1 MPLITNPVYTDR
13 EKAFLEFVLAYEF
26 PEKAQVVQRLNRMRE
41 SELTRDV
48 TPYYWIL
55 EFRPGGANPGQGPV
69 ELLLS
74 LSVGQIPTVF
84 LLYGRNGLPFELE
97 IFHADSS
104 ELDPDTI
111 LDGQPTVHYPE

>member
-13 EKAFLEFVLAYEF
+13 EKAFLEFVLGHEF

-55 EFRPGGANPGQGPV
+55 EFR
-69 ELLLS
+69 S
-74 LSVGQIPTVF
+74 
-84 LLYGRNGLPFELE
+84 R
-97 IFHADSS
+97 
-104 ELDPDTI
+104 
-111 LDGQPTVHYPE
+111 